1 MKTLERLDF
10 HDRYGVTTSKI
21 SQGVKGET
29 LNINGHWIT
38 VKDVVSKRI
47 AKDLISTTMILSE
60 NGEDFIL
67 DLTPHWE
74 RGPVGEIHMCR
85 EGTMNLIKAVYAQA
99 EHDYEELY
107 LKGEDALEIEQI
119 QGETLRAFR
128 ARRSSYF
135 RKTMRECEELLGP
148 VFVKY
153 AKVKAL
159 WKVTHDVDKI
169 AEKIGET
176 PTHTFNL
183 IERLGLYQTET
194 AQNRTEDY

>member
-1 MKTLERLDF
+1 MNTLERMDF
-10 HDRYGVTTSKI
+10 KNKYGVSTAKI
-21 SQGVKGET
+21 SQGKVGET
-29 LNINGHWIT
+29 LNINGHMIT
-38 VKDVVSKRI
+38 VKDIESKRV
-47 AKDLISTTMILSE
+47 AKDLISTKMILSE

-74 RGPVGEIHMCR
+74 RGPVGDIHMCR
-85 EGTMNLIKAVYAQA
+85 EGVMNLIKGVYAQS

-107 LKGEDALEIEQI
+107 LKGEDALDLEQI
-119 QGETLRAFR
+119 QGETLKAFKM
-128 ARRSSYF
+128 RRTSYYK
-135 RKTMRECEELLGP
+135 KTMRECEELLGP

-159 WKVTHDVDKI
+159 WKITHDVDKI
-169 AEKIGET
+169 AKKIGEN

-194 AQNRTEDY
+194 AQNETEDY